1 MKFRAALRA
10 PRGGPLRQ
18 HSCRKEGRYR
28 LREASPTRY
37 GTEYRGGF
45 GRPRREPERPEPRAP
60 RSGRGEGW
68 PGASA
73 KRETEGA
80 TKETAPCRRNPKGRS
95 TFVVPKLSR
104 VPGEVGLRGRKVI
117 LKRALYDQFCAPQ

>member
-1 MKFRAALRA
+1 MEPIRAAPSRV
-10 PRGGPLRQ
+10 PDCSESVPCPG
-18 HSCRKEGRYR
+18 HETERKEGRYR
-28 LREASPTRY
+28 IREASPTRY

-80 TKETAPCRRNPKGRS
+80 TKETALRRRNPKGRS
-95 TFVVPKLSR
+95 TFELSQSF
-104 VPGEVGLRGRKVI
+104 LRLQSKWICAAGR
-117 LKRALYDQFCAPQ
+117 LF

>member
-18 HSCRKEGRYR
+18 HSCRKEGRCE

-80 TKETAPCRRNPKGRS
+80 TKETAPIPPHQQATRRRNPKGRS
-95 TFVVPKLSR
+95 TFQLSQSF
-104 VPGEVGLRGRKVI
+104 LRLQSKWTCAAGR
-117 LKRALYDQFCAPQ
+117 LF